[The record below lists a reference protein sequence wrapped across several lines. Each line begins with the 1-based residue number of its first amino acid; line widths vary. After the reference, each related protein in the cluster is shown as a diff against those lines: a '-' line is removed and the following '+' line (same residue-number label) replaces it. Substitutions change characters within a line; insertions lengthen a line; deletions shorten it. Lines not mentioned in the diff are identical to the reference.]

1 MSWSVGTATA
11 MSAATGPLHPWEYA
25 RATIAA
31 VRDDAPGVRSYALAI
46 DEPHRDRLVASKPGQ
61 FNMLYLPG
69 IGEAAISIASP
80 PGEHPVLHTVRAVG
94 NVTNHLAGMRVGDDL
109 LIRGPYGR
117 HWPLDELAG
126 ADLIIAAGGVGLAS
140 VRAAVCQA
148 AKNWDRFGR
157 VAVLFG
163 AKTPED
169 LFYQSDIGQWR
180 AAGLTVELI
189 VDRSAAG
196 WEGPVG
202 FVPQL
207 LEQQPITGTSAVIT
221 CGPEVMMRAVA
232 TAAFARGL
240 PPDRFWLSME
250 RNMHCAAGFC
260 GLCQFGPEFVCKDG
274 PVFRHDRISRYLEV
288 PQL

>member
-1 MSWSVGTATA
+1 MTWAVGTATVP
-11 MSAATGPLHPWEYA
+11 AASTGSIPPWEYA

-31 VRDDAPGVRSYALAI
+31 IRDEAPGVKSYWLTIA
-46 DEPHRDRLVASKPGQ
+46 EPHRECLVASQPGQ

-94 NVTNHLAGMRVGDDL
+94 NVTDHLAGMTVGAEL

-117 HWPLDELAG
+117 HWPLEELGG

-140 VRAAVCQA
+140 VRAAIGHA
-148 AKNWDRFGR
+148 ANQRASFGR

-163 AKTPED
+163 AKSPDD
-169 LFYQSDIGQWR
+169 LLYRQEFDRWR
-180 AAGLTVELI
+180 VAGLGVELI
-189 VDRSAAG
+189 VDRAAAG
-196 WEGPVG
+196 WNGPVG

-207 LEQQPITGTSAVIT
+207 LGDQPINANTAVIT
-221 CGPEVMMRAVA
+221 CGPEVMMQALA
-232 TAAFARGL
+232 EAAFARGL
-240 PPDRFWLSME
+240 PRERFWLSME

-274 PVFRHDRISRYLEV
+274 PVFRHDRIARYLEV
-288 PQL
+288 PNL

>member
-1 MSWSVGTATA
+1 MNWPVGIATA
-11 MSAATGPLHPWEYA
+11 PAPAAGPIPPWEYA
-25 RATIAA
+25 RATIVALH
-31 VRDDAPGVRSYALAI
+31 DDAPGVRSYALAV
-46 DEPHRDRLVASKPGQ
+46 DEPHRDRLATSQPGQ

-80 PGEHPVLHTVRAVG
+80 PGQHPVLHTVRAVG
-94 NVTNHLAGMRVGDDL
+94 NVTNHLAGMQAGDDL

-117 HWPLDELAG
+117 HWPLEELAG

-148 AKNWDRFGR
+148 ASHRAHFGR

-163 AKTPED
+163 AKSPGD
-169 LFYQSDIGQWR
+169 LFYQSDIAAWR
-180 AAGLTVELI
+180 AAGIVVELI
-189 VDRSAAG
+189 VDRATAG
-196 WEGPVG
+196 WDGPVG
-202 FVPQL
+202 FVPEL
-207 LEQQPITGTSAVIT
+207 LEDQPITAATAVIT
-221 CGPEVMMRAVA
+221 CGPEVMMRALA

-240 PPDRFWLSME
+240 PPERFWLSME